1 MSGLPRTLGEIRAK
15 GKGTPNKTWN
25 CKELQQWSEP
35 IVRQGR
41 AEGINMHVSSSHAL
55 ICGCLPLAKP
65 NQKPEGK
72 GTWVME
78 SVEFRFLGYGTKQ
91 RKMENRSVWKKW
103 SIIAS

>member
-1 MSGLPRTLGEIRAK
+1 MSGFPRTLGEIRAQ
-15 GKGTPNKTWN
+15 GEGIPNKTWN

-35 IVRQGR
+35 IVSQGR
-41 AEGINMHVSSSHAL
+41 AEGINMHISSSHPL
-55 ICGCLPLAKP
+55 ISWCFPLAKP

-78 SVEFRFLGYGTKQ
+78 SVEFRFLGYWTKQ
-91 RKMENRSVWKKW
+91 GKIENRSVWKKW